1 VLGEIARWLDDRVCH
16 LERARISWGEV
27 RGSTVLPVSDLPS
40 SIHLSSHWHPHLFL
54 DTPIARFLD
63 READSQTQGWCIC
76 CTRAG
81 TSVISPGGVRG
92 LVSLD
97 PPPSVRLATT
107 ILSYAFALPCIP
119 RIQYLS
125 SVSHLSNHSHALS
138 GLRSSPTLIYPHSIR
153 LNCAPG
159 ILLVHSFVPYASF
172 WTDRTEIRRSSKRD
186 FHTASDVGEG
196 NFASHHPRLITR
208 AGVAGND

>member
-1 VLGEIARWLDDRVCH
+1 MTGCATW
-16 LERARISWGEV
+16 SV
-27 RGSTVLPVSDLPS
+27 RGSRGGKLGGQRCCPSPISPLPS
-40 SIHLSSHWHPHLFL
+40 TSHPTGTPTYSLTPRLPDSSIERLTVKPRGGAYAALELGRVSSP
-54 DTPIARFLD
+54 R
-63 READSQTQGWCIC
+63 
-76 CTRAG
+76 
-81 TSVISPGGVRG
+81 GGVRG

-153 LNCAPG
+153 LNCAPRNSPRP
-159 ILLVHSFVPYASF
+159 LVRTFCVFLDRPNRNPPVFKAGLPYCL
-172 WTDRTEIRRSSKRD
+172 RRR
-186 FHTASDVGEG
+186 
-196 NFASHHPRLITR
+196 
-208 AGVAGND
+208 